1 MAKSTHGLNDKQLL
15 FVNTYLDNGR
25 NASQAYRLAYGNDGD
40 NDAPEAH
47 INSSASRLLRQDKI
61 REYLVKVG
69 MDKLAVTERKEDI
82 SRSFL
87 VQQYLDVIA
96 LAKGKGGDR
105 QLSVAKSALDSLA
118 HVCGLWQ
125 DSRRIEVT
133 GAVRHDLATLD
144 STKLLRLLDQ
154 SQQDD
159 TGNSQ
164 NIISNLPSVGED
176 TIDGEFRQANDDAGD
191 SADDK

>member
-1 MAKSTHGLNDKQLL
+1 MAKNTHGLNDKQLL
-15 FVNTYLDNGR
+15 FVNTYLDNGKK
-25 NASQAYRLAYGNDGD
+25 NASGAYRVAYGND
-40 NDAPEAH
+40 APESH

-61 REYLVKVG
+61 RAYLVKDG

-82 SRSFL
+82 TRSFL

-96 LAKGKGGDR
+96 LAKKDNKN
-105 QLSVAKSALDSLA
+105 LSTAKSALDSLA

-144 STKLLRLLDQ
+144 STKLLKLLDQ
-154 SQQDD
+154 ASQTDPMPID
-159 TGNSQ
+159 EK
-164 NIISNLPSVGED
+164 NISHEIDNKD
-176 TIDGEFRQANDDAGD
+176 TIIDGDFRHKEGDDN
-191 SADDK
+191 

>member
-1 MAKSTHGLNDKQLL
+1 MAKNTHGLNEKQLL
-15 FVNTYLDNGR
+15 FVNTYLDNGKK
-25 NASQAYRLAYGNDGD
+25 NASGAYRVAYGND
-40 NDAPEAH
+40 APESH
-47 INSSASRLLRQDKI
+47 INSSASRWLRQDKI

-82 SRSFL
+82 TRSFL

-96 LAKGKGGDR
+96 LAKKEDSR

-144 STKLLRLLDQ
+144 STKLLRLLQ
-154 SQQDD
+154 ASQTDPMPID
-159 TGNSQ
+159 EE
-164 NIISNLPSVGED
+164 NISHEIDSKD
-176 TIDGEFRQANDDAGD
+176 TIIDGDFRRGPTDMA
-191 SADDK
+191 

>member
-1 MAKSTHGLNDKQLL
+1 MAKSTHGLNEKQLL
-15 FVNTYLDNGR
+15 FVNTYLDNGKK
-25 NASQAYRLAYGNDGD
+25 NASGAYRVAYGND
-40 NDAPEAH
+40 APESH

-61 REYLVKVG
+61 REYLVKDG

-82 SRSFL
+82 TRSFL

-96 LAKGKGGDR
+96 LAKKEDSR
-105 QLSVAKSALDSLA
+105 QLSVAKGALDSLA

-144 STKLLRLLDQ
+144 STKLLKLLDQ
-154 SQQDD
+154 ASQDD
-159 TGNSQ
+159 LGTSQ
-164 NIISNLPSVGED
+164 NIISNDASTTED
-176 TIDGEFRQANDDAGD
+176 IIDGEFRQANDDDGGSD
-191 SADDK
+191 GGK

>member
-15 FVNTYLDNGR
+15 FVNTYLDNNR
-25 NASQAYRLAYGNDGD
+25 NASAAYRLAYGNDGD
-40 NDAPEAH
+40 NEAPEAH

-69 MDKLAVTERKEDI
+69 MDKLAVTQRKEDI

-87 VQQYLDVIA
+87 VQQYLDLIA
-96 LAKGKGGDR
+96 LAKKDNKNLSTAKG
-105 QLSVAKSALDSLA
+105 ALDSLA

-154 SQQDD
+154 SQQET
-159 TGNSQ
+159 TGTSE
-164 NIISNLPSVGED
+164 NIISNGASLGED
-176 TIDGEFRQANDDAGD
+176 IIDAEYRQANDDTGD
-191 SADDK
+191 SADGK

>member
-1 MAKSTHGLNDKQLL
+1 MAKNTHGLNDKHVL
-15 FVNTYLDNGR
+15 FVNTYLDNGKK
-25 NASQAYRLAYGNDGD
+25 NASGAYRVAYG
-40 NDAPEAH
+40 DAPESH
-47 INSSASRLLRQDKI
+47 INSSASRLLRQDKN
-61 REYLVKVG
+61 RAYLVKDG

-82 SRSFL
+82 TRSFL

-96 LAKGKGGDR
+96 LAKKEDSR

-144 STKLLRLLDQ
+144 STKLLQLLDQ
-154 SQQDD
+154 SQQSD
-159 TGNSQ
+159 TGTSE
-164 NIISNLPSVGED
+164 NIISNDASFGED
-176 TIDGEFRQANDDAGD
+176 IIDGEFRQANADAGD
-191 SADDK
+191 SDGEK

>member
-15 FVNTYLDNGR
+15 FVNTYLDNNR
-25 NASQAYRLAYGNDGD
+25 NASAAYRLAYGNDGD

-82 SRSFL
+82 TRSFL

-144 STKLLRLLDQ
+144 SSKLLRLLQ
-154 SQQDD
+154 ASQTDPMPIDEENISHEID
-159 TGNSQ
+159 TK
-164 NIISNLPSVGED
+164 D
-176 TIDGEFRQANDDAGD
+176 TIIEADFRHKESG
-191 SADDK
+191 SS

>member
-15 FVNTYLDNGR
+15 FVNTYLDNGKK
-25 NASQAYRLAYGNDGD
+25 NASGAYRVAYGND
-40 NDAPEAH
+40 APESH

-61 REYLVKVG
+61 RAYLVKDG

-82 SRSFL
+82 TRSFL

-96 LAKGKGGDR
+96 LAKKEDSR

-154 SQQDD
+154 SQQET
-159 TGNSQ
+159 TGTSENT
-164 NIISNLPSVGED
+164 IFDGASVGED
-176 TIDGEFRQANDDAGD
+176 IIDGEFRQSNNDAGD
-191 SADDK
+191 SADGK